1 MKGLIKIGQLVYIL
15 GKSGTGK
22 SYSLR
27 NIPVDEYAVINVQG
41 KILPFKNSFKVEKKT
56 VDKSD
61 EIIKAL
67 KEYAKK
73 YKIIVIDDFQY
84 IMSNEFM
91 RRVSEKGFDK
101 FNEIGK
107 HTWEIANTITE
118 LDEEIIVYVMCHVD
132 IDNEGNEK
140 IKTVGKV
147 LDDKICLEG
156 LSTIVLKT
164 IVDDGRYLF
173 ATQNNGKDTVKSPFE
188 MFESRYID
196 NDLLY
201 VDSKIREYYGV
212 LKEEYNEYIKEFEK
226 VMKEKGEEVP
236 FEEIEEIKVK
246 SKRRKI

>member
-1 MKGLIKIGQLVYIL
+1 MGQLVYIL

-22 SYSLR
+22 SYSMR
-27 NIPVDEYAVINVQG
+27 NIPIDEYAIINVQG

-56 VDKSD
+56 IDDSL
-61 EIIKAL
+61 EIIRQL
-67 KEYAKK
+67 KEYQKK

-107 HTWEIANTITE
+107 HTWEIANAIRE
-118 LDEEIIVYVMCHVD
+118 LDEDVIVYLLCHID

-140 IKTVGKV
+140 IKTVGKM

-156 LSTIVLKT
+156 MSTIVLKT
-164 IVDDGRYLF
+164 VVDDGRYLF
-173 ATQNNGKDTVKSPFE
+173 ATQNSGKDTVKSPFE
-188 MFESRYID
+188 MFEHKYID

-201 VDSKIREYYGV
+201 VDSKIREYYGM
-212 LKEEYNEYIKEFEK
+212 LKEELNEYIKEFEK
-226 VMKEKGEEVP
+226 NIAEKGEDIPFDEVN
-236 FEEIEEIKVK
+236 EIKP
-246 SKRRKI
+246 KRRKL

>member
-1 MKGLIKIGQLVYIL
+1 MGQLVFIL

-41 KILPFKNSFKVEKKT
+41 KILPFKNSFKVEKST
-56 VDKSD
+56 LDTSD
-61 EIIKAL
+61 EIIRKL
-67 KEYAKK
+67 QEYAQK

-84 IMSNEFM
+84 VMANEFM

-107 HTWEIANTITE
+107 HTWDISNAIRE
-118 LDEEIIVYVMCHVD
+118 LNEEVIVYVMCHVD
-132 IDNEGNEK
+132 IDGEGNEK

-164 IVDDGRYLF
+164 IVDDGRYMF
-173 ATQNNGKDTVKSPFE
+173 ATQNNGRDTVKSPFE
-188 MFESRYID
+188 MFDRRYID

-201 VDSKIREYYGV
+201 VDSKIREYYGM
-212 LKEEYNEYIKEFEK
+212 LKEELNAYIREFEQK
-226 VMKEKGEEVP
+226 MKDKGEEVP
-236 FEEIEEIKVK
+236 FDEVEEIKP
-246 SKRRKI
+246 KRRKL